1 MTVGTRGL
9 IYNEDLIF
17 EKSVEGRKAYSLPAL
32 DVPEV
37 DVKHL
42 IPEEYLRE
50 EVSGFPEV
58 SEVEVVRHFVRL
70 SQWNY
75 AIDLGFYPLGS
86 CSMKYNPKIHEDI
99 ARLPGFARIH
109 PYQPETLS
117 QGAIALMY
125 ELEKYL
131 CEISGMDRVSLQPAA
146 GAHGELTGL
155 MMIRAY
161 LTTQGNP
168 RKKVII
174 PDSAHGTNPAS
185 TTLCGYEAISI
196 KSNDRGC
203 IDPKTLSEAMN
214 EDVAA
219 IMLTNP
225 NTLGLFEENIL
236 DIARIV
242 HEKGGLVYGDG
253 ANLNALLGIA
263 RPGDMGIDVIQF
275 NLHKTFTTPH
285 GGGGP
290 GAGPVGIKSHLVP
303 FMPVPTPERR
313 EEQGGEGVGWWGGEV
328 ITPPHHPTS
337 PPYPFKSMFFTDT
350 PADPPIVPPSTGGR
364 EAPSPLTRRVGEGPC
379 ERQEQAEQQGMTD
392 KKDTLERP
400 PHPLTPSCF
409 YYLDYNRPQSV
420 GKVRAFYGNFG
431 MMVRAYCYIRSMGA
445 EGLRQVAETAVINA
459 NYIMSQLRDVYHLP
473 YDRYCKHECVFS
485 DKFQLKNDVKTLDI
499 AKRLMDYGFHPPTI
513 YFPLIVHG
521 ALMIEPTETESKE
534 TLDEFIEAMRAIARE
549 AEEEPETVR
558 NAPHV
563 PKVRRLDETTAA
575 RKPKLRW
582 EKESS
587 SQRYK
592 GYKDK

>member
-1 MTVGTRGL
+1 MKETVGTKGL

-37 DVKHL
+37 EITQL
-42 IPEEYLRE
+42 IPEEYIRE

-58 SEVEVVRHFVRL
+58 SEVDVIRHFVRL

-75 AIDLGFYPLGS
+75 AIDVGFYPLGS
-86 CSMKYNPKIHEDI
+86 CTMKYNPKVHEDI
-99 ARLPGFARIH
+99 ARLPGFAQIH
-109 PYQPETLS
+109 PYQPEELC
-117 QGAIALMY
+117 QGAIRLMY

-161 LTTQGNP
+161 LTSQGNP
-168 RKKVII
+168 RRKVII

-185 TTLCGYEAISI
+185 STLCGYEVISL

-203 IDPKTLSEAMN
+203 IDPDLLKKVMN
-214 EDVAA
+214 EEVAA
-219 IMLTNP
+219 MMLTNP

-236 DIARIV
+236 EITQIV

-290 GAGPVGIKSHLVP
+290 GAGPVGVKSHLVP

-313 EEQGGEGVGWWGGEV
+313 EKTEEEKRKSGSRGVGEYGRRGVEESK
-328 ITPPHHPTS
+328 TNTS
-337 PPYPFKSMFFTDT
+337 SY
-350 PADPPIVPPSTGGR
+350 
-364 EAPSPLTRRVGEGPC
+364 
-379 ERQEQAEQQGMTD
+379 
-392 KKDTLERP
+392 
-400 PHPLTPSCF
+400 F
-409 YYLDYNRPQSV
+409 YYLDYNRPQSI

-431 MMVRAYCYIRSMGA
+431 MMVRAYCYIRTMGA
-445 EGLRQVAETAVINA
+445 EGLKQVSENAVINA
-459 NYIMSQLRDVYHLP
+459 NYILSQLRGVYHLP

-485 DKFQLKNDVKTLDI
+485 DKYQLKNDVKTLDI

-513 YFPLIVHG
+513 YFPLIVPG

-534 TLDEFIEAMRAIARE
+534 TLDEFIEAMRAIAKE
-549 AEEEPETVR
+549 AEEKPEIVR
-558 NAPHV
+558 SAPHL

-582 EKESS
+582 KKEA
-587 SQRYK
+587 K
-592 GYKDK
+592 G